1 MIDAAI
7 PWAALVAGITACV
20 AIAKFWMDRG
30 AAELTAESAK
40 IAALALGARVEVL
53 GHALTDFKVE
63 EANRYATGNALES
76 AEKNMTEAMNG
87 VRDEVRGLN
96 QRLDR
101 IIEAMIPK

>member
-1 MIDAAI
+1 MIDAI
-7 PWAALVAGITACV
+7 PAAALVASVTACI

-30 AAELTAESAK
+30 KAEATAEAAK
-40 IAALALGARVEVL
+40 ITALALGARLEIL
-53 GHALTDFKVE
+53 GNTLSDFKVE
-63 EANRYATGNALES
+63 VAREYVTGHSLEA
-76 AEKNMTEAMNG
+76 AEKQMTEAMNG